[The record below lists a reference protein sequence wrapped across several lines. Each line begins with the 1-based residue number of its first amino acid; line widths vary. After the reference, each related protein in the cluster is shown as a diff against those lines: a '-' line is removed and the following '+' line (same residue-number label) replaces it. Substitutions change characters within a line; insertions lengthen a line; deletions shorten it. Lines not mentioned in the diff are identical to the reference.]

1 MSEAVAPLMRAL
13 ASISISRV
21 EADSAEQM
29 VSRMDS
35 YDAVPVVFT
44 GACCDW
50 PIFGADQTT
59 FDSVLGTILGS
70 LGPSARLRMCS
81 MQYKGIGS
89 RKLEVELSEASA
101 ETLRDVK
108 WSSNEAASD
117 GFPPLVYIQQR
128 GLPLEL
134 PELVLPDSGLAGLC
148 RLIRR
153 PSCLRDVY
161 LRETNLWLG
170 QCVTS
175 RIHFDAADNLHVV
188 VAGVKRV
195 RLWPAT
201 ELWRMY
207 PTIDLHRRE
216 VSAERDSDSD
226 ADGNESKPLAR
237 SRVDSSLWPDHA
249 KYPDFGHVP
258 VYETLLKAG
267 EALFIPEGWW
277 HEFCTPEPAV
287 SFNFWYSLAADRR
300 AKSAMRPTMLALR
313 SARYYLK
320 GRTAPLAQTARRG
333 ERDKRAVESGRVDEE
348 RALHGTADSEA
359 DERPAKR

>member
-1 MSEAVAPLMRAL
+1 
-13 ASISISRV
+13 
-21 EADSAEQM
+21 
-29 VSRMDS
+29 
-35 YDAVPVVFT
+35 
-44 GACCDW
+44 
-50 PIFGADQTT
+50 
-59 FDSVLGTILGS
+59 
-70 LGPSARLRMCS
+70 MCS

-89 RKLEVELSEASA
+89 RKVEVELSEASA

-108 WSSNEAASD
+108 WSSNEAAT
-117 GFPPLVYIQQR
+117 LVYIQQR

-134 PELVLPDSGLAGLC
+134 PGLVLPDSGLAGLC

-153 PSCLRDVY
+153 PSCLRDVC

-216 VSAERDSDSD
+216 VGAECDSDSD
-226 ADGNESKPLAR
+226 ADGDESKPLAR

-249 KYPDFGHVP
+249 KYPEFGHVP

-277 HEFCTPEPAV
+277 HEFCTPDPAV

-320 GRTAPLAQTARRG
+320 GRTSPLAQTRRG
-333 ERDKRAVESGRVDEE
+333 EREKRAVESDRVDEE
-348 RALHGTADSEA
+348 RALA